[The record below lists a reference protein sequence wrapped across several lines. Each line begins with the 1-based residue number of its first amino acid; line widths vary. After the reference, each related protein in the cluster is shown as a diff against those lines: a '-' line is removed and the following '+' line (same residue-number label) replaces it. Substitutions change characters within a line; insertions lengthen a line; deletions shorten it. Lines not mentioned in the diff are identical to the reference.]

1 MAINRDKV
9 KSFFDKVSDVFGF
22 IGRNLKWVLAVAVLV
37 LVMCLVRSCNLNDW
51 YKKENQR
58 LENNALAYGD
68 TLKNYKDRDGKNAAT
83 MRALQLRADELAD
96 SLRLEK
102 GKTPVTIINY
112 VTSIDDT
119 VYLVSDVIHD
129 TAYINGLL
137 VDRGV
142 VVSDRTDWFGK
153 SRRHVNV
160 RTPYRVVEGS
170 LLTVTDST
178 VVLLEQDIWL
188 ESALYKDKK
197 GYTYIQLK
205 TDYPSVLFNN
215 GTGILVDNGK
225 KYEYSARKSFGLGI
239 GFQVGY
245 GMCFPD
251 GRVRMSPYVG
261 IGVGLQW
268 NPKFLQ
274 F

>member
-37 LVMCLVRSCNLNDW
+37 LFMCLVRSCNLNDEA
-51 YKKENQR
+51 KKEKQR
-58 LENNALAYGD
+58 LENNILALND
-68 TLKNYKDRDGKNAAT
+68 TLKNYKKNGVTYAT
-83 MRALQLRADELAD
+83 MRALQLRIDELAD
-96 SLRLEK
+96 SLKLER

-119 VYLVSDVIHD
+119 VYLASDVVHD

-142 VVSDRTDWFGK
+142 VVSDRSDRFGK
-153 SRRHVNV
+153 STRHINV
-160 RTPYRVVEGS
+160 RTPYRVVEGN

-188 ESALYKDKK
+188 ESALYKDRK

-251 GRVRMSPYVG
+251 GRLRMSPYVG
-261 IGVGLQW
+261 IGLGLQW